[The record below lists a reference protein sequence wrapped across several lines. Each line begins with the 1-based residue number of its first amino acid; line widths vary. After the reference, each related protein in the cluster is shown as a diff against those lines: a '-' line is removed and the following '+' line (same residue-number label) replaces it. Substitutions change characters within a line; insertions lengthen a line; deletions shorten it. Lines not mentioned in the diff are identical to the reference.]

1 MSHAPYSA
9 SSLSCQKYSK
19 GKPKRD
25 IIFYLTYD
33 CMHRVYSSILIYTIA
48 IDLAVE
54 ADVFPNLKF
63 SIALHTKATWY
74 RVPKSN
80 ISEK

>member
-1 MSHAPYSA
+1 
-9 SSLSCQKYSK
+9 
-19 GKPKRD
+19 
-25 IIFYLTYD
+25 
-33 CMHRVYSSILIYTIA
+33 MHRVYSSILIYTIA